1 MLNSSNIIL
10 ITIISLLI
18 LFFAFGSNKTNHFTP
33 TYPNITAKPLPI
45 YNKASVTSVDTEL
58 LDDVVSW
65 GSNNSSNGGKNIIKE
80 VIKPNLLNIQFH
92 NDYRDVIVAIN
103 DLVVSARQRFN
114 LANIPLKYSTP
125 NADEVKLLVNDFITV
140 LNSDLVG
147 DVPVL
152 RNANSGWDEPSAEP
166 QFPGG
171 SGWDKLQKS
180 LGLPSSLYYD
190 PAKKA
195 PVRIIAVEKVQKYE
209 TEDEIK
215 YAIRMVIQKANTD
228 DQMVLLGSF
237 VQDKRPLH
245 DENNFFV
252 TQNIDMKVVIED
264 IYVIGYLSNDGPISK
279 QQYDLDKTKY
289 YFYDKLEV
297 NNLTDPKYIQKV
309 LMQKYNERTTEMDHR
324 NAMLDEEGQDYH
336 RTLPTEYDYSNIVG
350 TRTIFDDMNEK
361 KVFY

>member
-18 LFFAFGSNKTNHFTP
+18 LFFAFGSNPTNHFTP
-33 TYPNITAKPLPI
+33 TYPNITAKPLPV
-45 YNKASVTSVDTEL
+45 YKGASTASIDMDL

-65 GSNNSSNGGKNIIKE
+65 GSNNSSNSMGNIKKE
-80 VIKPNLLNIQFH
+80 VIKPNLVDIKFH

-114 LANIPLKYSTP
+114 LMNIPLKYSNPPT
-125 NADEVKLLVNDFITV
+125 DEVKLLVNDFIKV
-140 LNSDLVG
+140 LNTDLLG
-147 DVPVL
+147 DVPAL

-166 QFPGG
+166 QPPGG
-171 SGWDKLQKS
+171 TGWERTMRN
-180 LGLPSSLYYD
+180 LGLPTSLYYD

-195 PVRIIAVEKVQKYE
+195 PVRLIAVEKVQKYE

-264 IYVIGYLSNDGPISK
+264 IYVIGYLSNDGPITK

-309 LMQKYNERTTEMDHR
+309 LLKKYNERTTEMDHR

-336 RTLPTEYDYSNIVG
+336 RTLPTEYDYSNIIG

>member
-18 LFFAFGSNKTNHFTP
+18 LFFAFGGTATNHFTP
-33 TYPNITAKPLPI
+33 VYPKITAKPLPI
-45 YNKASVTSVDTEL
+45 YNKPASTSSIDHEL

-65 GSNNSSNGGKNIIKE
+65 GSNNSSNIIKE
-80 VIKPNLLNIQFH
+80 KLNTNLVDIKFH

-103 DLVVSARQRFN
+103 DLVASRRQRFN
-114 LANIPLKYSTP
+114 LANIPIKYSEP
-125 NADEVKLLVNDFITV
+125 DANEVKLLVNDFIAV
-140 LNSDLVG
+140 LNTDLRG
-147 DVPVL
+147 SVPEL

-171 SGWDKLQKS
+171 SGWDKVQKS
-180 LGLPSSLYYD
+180 LGLSNSLYYD

-195 PVRIIAVEKVQKYE
+195 PVRLIAIQKVQKYE

-215 YAIRMVIQKANTD
+215 YAIKLVVQKANTD
-228 DQMVLLGSF
+228 DQMVLQCSF
-237 VQDKRPLH
+237 VQDKRPLR
-245 DENNFFV
+245 DENNFFE
-252 TQNIDMKVVIED
+252 TKNIDMKIVIED
-264 IYVIGYLSNDGPISK
+264 VYVIGYLSNDGPVSN

-289 YFYDKLEV
+289 YFYDKMEV

-309 LMQKYNERTTEMDHR
+309 LLDKYKQRTDEMEHR

-336 RTLPTEYDYSNIVG
+336 RKLPTEYDYSNIVG

>member
-45 YNKASVTSVDTEL
+45 YNKASIRSVDEEL
-58 LDDVVSW
+58 LDDVVSF
-65 GSNNSSNGGKNIIKE
+65 GSNNSNNIIKE
-80 VIKPNLLNIQFH
+80 TKNSNLVDVKFH
-92 NDYRDVIVAIN
+92 NDYRDTIVAIN
-103 DLVVSARQRFN
+103 DLVPSARQRFN
-114 LANIPLKYSTP
+114 IANIPISYSEPDTQS
-125 NADEVKLLVNDFITV
+125 VKLLVNDFITV
-140 LNSDLVG
+140 LNSDLRG
-147 DVPVL
+147 DVPEL

-171 SGWDKLQKS
+171 SGWDKVQKS
-180 LGLPSSLYYD
+180 LGLSNTLYHDPS
-190 PAKKA
+190 KKA
-195 PVRIIAVEKVQKYE
+195 PVRLIAIEKVQKYE

-228 DQMVLLGSF
+228 DQMVLQCSF

-252 TQNIDMKVVIED
+252 TKNIDMKIVIED

-309 LMQKYNERTTEMDHR
+309 LMKKYNERTTEMDHR

-350 TRTIFDDMNEK
+350 TRTIFDDMNSPK
-361 KVFY
+361 TFY